1 MSASTDDSDSAKIE
15 ILIKQ
20 LGDVNSR
27 IQERATD
34 ILANY
39 ESPLVL
45 PRVTSLLRD
54 ENANKRRNAA
64 RILSTIG
71 NVKSVEPLITALSD
85 KNPEVRYWVAGALG
99 MLGDVSA
106 IPKLSM
112 LARSDTSRRVKE
124 MAKKAIEDIKK
135 AQSSDKLRRQIE
147 DKQFQ
152 QKAEEVMDRIRKIRA
167 RNRNDKPHKK
177 GPRTPRKIPRS

>member
-1 MSASTDDSDSAKIE
+1 MSASTDDSDSEKIE
-15 ILIKQ
+15 LLVKQ

-34 ILANY
+34 TLANY
-39 ESPLVL
+39 ESSLVL
-45 PRVTSLLRD
+45 PRVTSLLSD
-54 ENANKRRNAA
+54 KDANKRRNAA

-71 NVKSVEPLITALSD
+71 NAKSVEPLINALSD

-99 MLGDVSA
+99 MLGDVAA
-106 IPKLSM
+106 IPKLSV
-112 LARSDTSRRVKE
+112 LARSDTSKRVKE

-135 AQSSDKLRRQIE
+135 AQSSEKLKRQIE

-152 QKAEEVMDRIRKIRA
+152 QKAEEIMERIKSMRA

-177 GPRTPRKIPRS
+177 GARKTRKIPRS